1 MNVSRKIWPA
11 VAALPLAAIV
21 ISFGYA
27 GQPSQDKKTQGP
39 AASEDGAQLFS
50 STCAGCHGLDGRGA
64 ERGPNIATRLEVM
77 RRSDS
82 ELLAT
87 LKQGI
92 PSRGMPPFEAL
103 GEVKL
108 KSLVAHLRSLQG
120 VGKERTVTGDAA
132 LGKKLFFGSAKCSSC
147 HMLGGSGGF
156 LASDLGVYGAVTA
169 PAEMRE
175 DISSH
180 DRNPRAQQFSISTK
194 DGRQITGFVRNE
206 DNFSMQFQSYDGAFH
221 LLDRADIA
229 RMAPVSNSETSTKLA
244 GAELDA
250 IVSYL
255 VNSGRDV
262 NAPSNL
268 KKRKK
273 HMEDE
278 DDF

>member
-1 MNVSRKIWPA
+1 LSGSRKIWPA
-11 VAALPLAAIV
+11 VAVLLLAAML
-21 ISFGYA
+21 ISAGHG

-82 ELLAT
+82 ELLTT

-103 GEVKL
+103 GEAKL

-120 VGKERTVTGDAA
+120 VGKERAVTGDAA

-175 DISSH
+175 DISGH

-194 DGRQITGFVRNE
+194 DGTQITGFVRNE
-206 DNFSMQFQSYDGAFH
+206 DNFSVQFQSLDGAFH
-221 LLDRADIA
+221 LLDRANIDG
-229 RMAPVSNSETSTKLA
+229 MAPVSNSVGSAKLT

-255 VNSGRDV
+255 VNAGHDV
-262 NAPSNL
+262 YVPSNL

-273 HMEDE
+273 HMEEDE
-278 DDF
+278 D